1 MTPAGDGR
9 LEVYVNGELIY
20 DRKAAGGGYPNY
32 TDVTQMKMT
41 LMEKAPVLAE
51 A

>member
-9 LEVYVNGELIY
+9 LEVYLNGELIY
-20 DRKAAGGGYPNY
+20 DRKQAGGGYPNY
-32 TDVTQMKMT
+32 TDVGQMKMT
-41 LMEKAPVLAE
+41 AMERAPVLAG

>member
-1 MTPAGDGR
+1 M
-9 LEVYVNGELIY
+9 EVYVNGELIY
-20 DRKAAGGGYPNY
+20 DRKQTGGYPSY

-41 LMEKAPVLAE
+41 LLEKAPVLAE